1 MPTYAA
7 EPRNN
12 SEERPNADLRAPEP
26 LNMPSISSKGLQ
38 MPASPIRKLVPFA
51 EAAKKRGT
59 KVIHLNIGQPDIA
72 TPTVALDAIRNLDR
86 TVIEY
91 SHSAGYESY
100 RLGLAA
106 YYAQHDIHVTAEQII
121 VTNGGSEALLFG
133 MMACFEPGDELI
145 IPEPYYAN
153 YNSFA
158 LAAGVRV
165 VPVRSSI
172 HDGFALPPISAFE
185 ALITP
190 RTKGI
195 LICNPGNP
203 TGTLYSQSELETL
216 REIVLKHDLYLFADE
231 VYREFCYDGE
241 EHVSAM
247 TLPGLDEHVILI
259 DSVSKRYS
267 MCGARVGAFI
277 TRNAALYAAVL
288 KFAQARLSP
297 PTFGQIA
304 SEAALRTP
312 QSYFDAVTKEYVQRR
327 DILVDGLNTIPG
339 VTCPKPKGA
348 FYCVAELPI
357 DDADVFC
364 QWLLE
369 SFSHKGYTVMMAPC
383 SGFYADPAT
392 GKKEVR
398 LAYVLEQNQLSL
410 AVECLREALLQYPGT
425 VTKVAAASSAK

>member
-1 MPTYAA
+1 
-7 EPRNN
+7 
-12 SEERPNADLRAPEP
+12 
-26 LNMPSISSKGLQ
+26 MPSISTKGRE

-59 KVIHLNIGQPDIA
+59 KVIHLNIGQPDIE
-72 TPTVALDAIRNLDR
+72 TPEVALDAIRNLDR
-86 TVIEY
+86 KVIEY

-100 RLGLAA
+100 RKGLVK
-106 YYAQHDIHVTAEQII
+106 YYAEHAIDIDHEQII
-121 VTNGGSEALLFG
+121 ITNGGSEALLFG

-158 LAAGVRV
+158 IAAGVKVIPLRT
-165 VPVRSSI
+165 SI
-172 HDGFALPPISAFE
+172 EDGFALPAIQEFE

-203 TGTLYSQSELETL
+203 TGRIYELKELQLL
-216 REIVLKHDLYLFADE
+216 RDVVKKHDLFLFADE
-231 VYREFCYDGE
+231 VYREFCYDGIT
-241 EHVSAM
+241 HVSTM
-247 TLPGLDEHVILI
+247 TLEGIDRNVVLI

-277 TRNAALYAAVL
+277 TRNPELLGAVL
-288 KFAQARLSP
+288 KMAQARLSP

-312 QSYFDAVTKEYVQRR
+312 KSYFQDVIEEYKGRR
-327 DILVDGLNTIPG
+327 DILVDGLNTIAG
-339 VTCPKPKGA
+339 VICPKPTGA

-357 DDADVFC
+357 DDSDVFC

-369 SFSHKGYTVMMAPC
+369 SFAYKGHTVMMAPAT
-383 SGFYADPAT
+383 GFYAVPAS
-392 GKKEVR
+392 GRKQVR
-398 LAYVLEQNQLSL
+398 LAYVLEKDQLKL
-410 AVECLREALLQYPGT
+410 AVECLREALAEYPGLVKSDQRT
-425 VTKVAAASSAK
+425 AAAAR